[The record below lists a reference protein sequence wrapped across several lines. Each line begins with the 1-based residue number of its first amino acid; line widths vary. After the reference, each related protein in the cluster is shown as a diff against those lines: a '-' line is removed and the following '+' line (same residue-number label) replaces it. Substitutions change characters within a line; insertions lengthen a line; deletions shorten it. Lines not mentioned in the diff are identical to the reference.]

1 MKIFKMIL
9 LFMLPFIIFAF
20 SADLLIPSA
29 QTLQQ
34 AVKSAKES
42 QEHEEHEEE
51 SMLDKVANDG
61 HEHVADDPVNQYFA
75 SIWRLKETN
84 SELQTQSVKVFVFF
98 VLLMGYRLV
107 NPGKLLRKKGP
118 LKNV

>member
-1 MKIFKMIL
+1 MKIFKIIL

-20 SADLLIPSA
+20 SADLFIPSA

-34 AVKSAKES
+34 AVKNARES
-42 QEHEEHEEE
+42 QEHEEE
-51 SMLDKVANDG
+51 SLLDKVANDG
-61 HEHVADDPVNQYFA
+61 HDHVADDPVNQYFA